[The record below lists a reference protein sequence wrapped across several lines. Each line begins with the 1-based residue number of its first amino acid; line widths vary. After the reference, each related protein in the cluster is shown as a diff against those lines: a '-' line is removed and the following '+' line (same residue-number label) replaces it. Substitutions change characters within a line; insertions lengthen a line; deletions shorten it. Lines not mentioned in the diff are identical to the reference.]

1 MLYFLFFIVSF
12 CIQAFITF
20 ASGYD
25 GKDFFVFLM
34 LDALVAAAMTVLC
47 CTVLEMLFKD

>member
-12 CIQAFITF
+12 CIQAFMTF

-25 GKDFFVFLM
+25 GKDFAIFLM
-34 LDALVAAAMTVLC
+34 LDTLVAAAMTALYY
-47 CTVLEMLFKD
+47 TVVEMLFKD